1 MDPMDKFL
9 RDIAKNQNPAA
20 FQSVFV
26 AYTPRVRAYMI
37 RRGVDAATAE
47 EIAQETLLTVWRKAA
62 LYASVT
68 GNPNAWIFT
77 IARNLRIDRL
87 RRERHCQ
94 ELTGAVFDIASNDKP
109 ADDVVSDQEV
119 TLAVRSALGQLP
131 QDQREIVQ
139 LAYVD
144 GLSHGDIAVRLS
156 LPLGTVKSRM
166 RAGYKKLHIALSD
179 FKM

>member
-1 MDPMDKFL
+1 MDPMDTFL

-20 FQSVFV
+20 FKSVFV

-62 LYASVT
+62 LYASAT
-68 GNPNAWIFT
+68 GHPNAWIFT
-77 IARNLRIDRL
+77 IARNLRVDRL
-87 RRERHCQ
+87 RRERPCQ
-94 ELTGAVFDIASNDKP
+94 ELTSAVFDLASADQS
-109 ADDVVSDQEV
+109 ADDAVADKEV
-119 TLAVRSALGQLP
+119 TQAVRLALAQLP
-131 QDQREIVQ
+131 QHQREIIQ

-144 GLSHGDIAVRLS
+144 GLSHSEIAVRLS

-166 RAGYKKLHIALSD
+166 RLGYEKLHSALSD
-179 FKM
+179 LK